1 MHWCIGS
8 LLHWT
13 IDSLIHRLTES
24 SIHWFI
30 HSLIHWF
37 IDSLAHWFI
46 DAVLVHSLSCARI
59 LSCHFI
65 GISTTIS
72 TLVDAPHNFNRS
84 GLLHL
89 KSVPIGHWFLI
100 VISYF
105 RNFRPGAGRALS
117 GLGINIILCVYTY
130 YIYTHII
137 YKYIHILYIYTHII
151 YIYTYYIYT
160 YNITLYI
167 YILLLLYIY
176 IYVHWSIQSYPIAF
190 SWRKYCSFPMK
201 SRAAKVRWCHS
212 AQRHTTQRCSLERV
226 TPSGPREE
234 AARRRGKMEI

>member
-1 MHWCIGS
+1 MHWFIAS
-8 LLHWT
+8 LNHRFIDSSIHWI
-13 IDSLIHRLTES
+13 IDSL
-24 SIHWFI
+24 IHWFI

-72 TLVDAPHNFNRS
+72 TFVDAPHNFNRS

-130 YIYTHII
+130 YIHTHII
-137 YKYIHILYIYTHII
+137 HTYI
-151 YIYTYYIYT
+151 
-160 YNITLYI
+160 LYI
-167 YILLLLYIY
+167 YILLLYIY
-176 IYVHWSIQSYPIAF
+176 MYTEASSHIQSL
-190 SWRKYCSFPMK
+190 
-201 SRAAKVRWCHS
+201 SREENTAASPWKAALPRCDDATRPRGTPHRGARWKGS
-212 AQRHTTQRCSLERV
+212 PLQVLERKLRDV
-226 TPSGPREE
+226 VGRWRFNYPLV
-234 AARRRGKMEI
+234 I